1 MKGRNT
7 RILSARVSEELYQKV
22 KARAELRQKT
32 INDWLLWAVND
43 GLRDR
48 HGRKDGKAE
57 S

>member
-1 MKGRNT
+1 MKGRNN
-7 RILSARVSEELYQKV
+7 RILSARVSEGLYQKV

-48 HGRKDGKAE
+48 HGRKDGKAN